1 LSKVLL
7 FRGTFIKNFF
17 NLIINQG
24 VNIFI
29 ALLATRIL
37 FERLGEV
44 QFGFV
49 NLALSVVLL
58 LSISVSYGY
67 HLNGPKRI
75 ALFRDESKKKQ
86 ILINEIIVTRIII
99 AISMAIFLFCLTY
112 FFGFFKPY
120 STLLYYSLIL
130 LFSEALFPMFY
141 FQGNDKIAWFSL
153 INIFAKGAYLL
164 LIILII
170 KTPNDAIYVNFLFG
184 FTSFLVYIIFWIFIY
199 KKEKIKWV
207 WVSIYNIKKR
217 LIENFQFFIS
227 SIAGHVSIHSGLII
241 LASFVNNTVL
251 GKFALAQKIGLLMRM
266 VPVFFTQAIL
276 QKATILFEKDKIEF
290 KIYVNRIFVIGLV
303 ITFLMG
309 LMVIIL
315 SKWIIFLLA
324 GSYVVYS
331 ENILKILAFIP
342 FLSMLNFNNMIEI
355 LVNEKKYLLTKAT
368 WITAIIMLIL
378 AIISSY
384 YYGGYGLSI
393 ALVIT
398 EIVSFIVYSSLL
410 IKNKHEGV

>member
-1 LSKVLL
+1 L

-17 NLIINQG
+17 NLIINQV

-75 ALFRDESKKKQ
+75 ALFRDEFKKKQ

-368 WITAIIMLIL
+368 WITAIIMLVL

>member
-75 ALFRDESKKKQ
+75 ALFRDEFKKKQ

-368 WITAIIMLIL
+368 WITAIIMLVL

>member
-1 LSKVLL
+1 M

-75 ALFRDESKKKQ
+75 ALFRDEFKKKQ
-86 ILINEIIVTRIII
+86 ILINEILVTRIII
-99 AISMAIFLFCLTY
+99 AIFMAIFLFCLTY

-309 LMVIIL
+309 LIVIIL
-315 SKWIIFLLA
+315 SKGIIFLLA

>member
-1 LSKVLL
+1 L